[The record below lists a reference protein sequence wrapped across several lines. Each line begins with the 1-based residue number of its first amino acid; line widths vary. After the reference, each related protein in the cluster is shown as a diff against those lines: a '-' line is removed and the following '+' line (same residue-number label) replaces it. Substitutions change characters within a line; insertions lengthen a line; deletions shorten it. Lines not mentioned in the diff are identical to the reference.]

1 MDSSE
6 LLRKLG
12 RQEYRRKNYHG
23 ALNFFNSV
31 ISHDKNPAIEALDN
45 RAATYEKLGDLHAA
59 LKDGR
64 RMVSEY
70 KSSCTGYLRTG
81 KILRL
86 QDKDETALGI
96 YNYGLRN
103 VPSGDPCF
111 QVSGWL
117 LDCWSTHA
125 HSFDKLLNQMHDDLN
140 RACGP
145 RKARDPLTVLPNEI
159 AEMILSHF
167 DFKQIVSII
176 RVSTQWRDY
185 LTSKPGLWT
194 KLDFSAAKTIIP
206 GLAIQ
211 KYLRYAREAATEVV
225 TSRLLFQQEK
235 FLPHLARFCRKLETL
250 YIKDG
255 CSNESL
261 IKAVSI
267 TGNLKSLSLS
277 SDCAV
282 TLDCVS
288 QVLGHCLTL
297 VRAEFHYIL
306 APHPP
311 RPPLW
316 PRDLPKLQVLTL
328 NYETPS
334 SSSSMMPPIDP
345 LLEHLPEIC
354 ELKLSNWS
362 SNRTI
367 PSPGKVEMSHLRTL
381 TLINYQGE
389 VSLHSLP
396 SVRFVQLNRCPLIFR
411 RLSTSEFKPDLRVLG
426 FSKFSI
432 SYAELEPEKL
442 WQLIGTN
449 VEELTHLSITHCT
462 TLLEVD
468 LIKMVTMGYMD
479 QLGHLDLS
487 HTQVTD
493 NVIESLVPRARH
505 LRRVR
510 LAATKITGISVKALV
525 TQPGMELVHLDVTD
539 CNNISADAKT
549 MARRKEGL
557 KVLSGMSAYSGKKIR
572 FE

>member
-23 ALNFFNSV
+23 ALNFFDSI
-31 ISHDKNPAIEALDN
+31 ISHDKSPDIEALDN

-64 RMVSEY
+64 RMVSDY
-70 KSSCTGYLRTG
+70 KSSCAVNPPPYISLSVCISNGSKGYLRTG

-86 QDKDETALGI
+86 LDKEETALGI
-96 YNYGLRN
+96 YKYGLRN
-103 VPSGDPCF
+103 VPPGDPSF
-111 QVSGWL
+111 Q
-117 LDCWSTHA
+117 
-125 HSFDKLLNQMHDDLN
+125 LLNQMHDDLS

-159 AEMILSHF
+159 AEMIMSHF
-167 DFKQIVSII
+167 DFRQIVSII

-185 LTSKPGLWT
+185 LTSMPGLWT
-194 KLDFSAAKTIIP
+194 KLDFSAAKSNIP
-206 GLAIQ
+206 GTAIK
-211 KYLRYAREAATEVV
+211 KYLQYSRKVATEVV
-225 TSRLLFQQEK
+225 TNRLLFQQDK
-235 FLPHLARFCRKLETL
+235 FLRHVALFCRKLEIL
-250 YIKDG
+250 QIKDG

-261 IKAVSI
+261 IRAVSI
-267 TGNLKSLSLS
+267 TRNLKSLSLS
-277 SDCAV
+277 SNCAV

-288 QVLGHCLTL
+288 QVLGHGSTL
-297 VRAEFHYIL
+297 VRAEFHHIL

-316 PRDLPKLQVLTL
+316 PSNLPKLQALTL

-334 SSSSMMPPIDP
+334 SSSSMMPSVDP

-367 PSPGKVEMSHLRTL
+367 PSPGNIEMSHLHTL
-381 TLINYQGE
+381 TLTNYQGE
-389 VSLHSLP
+389 VLFHSLP
-396 SVRFVQLNRCPLIFR
+396 LVRFVKLNRCPLIFR
-411 RLSTSEFKPDLRVLG
+411 RLSTSDFKPDLRVLG
-426 FSKFSI
+426 YSKFSI
-432 SYAELEPEKL
+432 SYAELEPEKVL
-442 WQLIGTN
+442 QLIGTN
-449 VEELTHLSITHCT
+449 VEELRHLSISHCT

-468 LIKMVTMGYMD
+468 LIKMVNMGYMD
-479 QLGHLDLS
+479 QLSHLDLS
-487 HTQVTD
+487 HTHVTD
-493 NVIESLVPRARH
+493 NVIEILVPRARH
-505 LRRVR
+505 LRTVK

-539 CNNISADAKT
+539 CNDISADAKT
-549 MARRKEGL
+549 MARRKGGL
-557 KVLSGMSAYSGKKIR
+557 KVLSGMSAFTGKKIR